1 MNKVQTGGESMNYIY
16 MVKWY
21 SEFGNHSIE
30 GISLISANTRNEA
43 DHQLKLSLLTNHNIP
58 ISSTTI
64 KSIQCIDCKPQNT
77 SSTKPSAFN

>member
-1 MNKVQTGGESMNYIY
+1 MNSIF

-30 GISLISANTRNEA
+30 GISLISAKTKYEA
-43 DHQLKLSLLTNHNIP
+43 DHQLKLSLLTAHNIP

-77 SSTKPSAFN
+77 SSINTS